1 MEKQGLSIWRF
12 GLIILGIMFLIVLAL
27 IGVALLFTIDV
38 TNQLL
43 VAVGL
48 SAVFVV
54 YTIYASLRKRQWT
67 VFAIIAIIVGVL
79 ILTSSTLAIVPYSTA
94 WTYQT
99 QYSSSILNET
109 ASIRPKE
116 TLNYSQRL
124 FYSLTLN
131 SSRFQVRISSDS
143 NNLTMLLYATDD
155 YKWEIGQRP
164 EPVMNIT
171 MPYGGFGYR
180 WLSFY
185 WVPLGT
191 LIDSGPYQK
200 FDLTGIDFVVVN
212 LTNLDSSTASVSI
225 QLDMFYIGDAQRV
238 TTDYRPLLNAGFA
251 SVGMGLVAVAV
262 VVEAYPSLR
271 MRRKSVDTISSASG
285 TRARHNG

>member
-1 MEKQGLSIWRF
+1 
-12 GLIILGIMFLIVLAL
+12 MFLIVLAL
-27 IGVALLFTIDV
+27 IGFALLFTTSV
-38 TNQLL
+38 TNLLL

-54 YTIYASLRKRQWT
+54 YTMYASLRKRQWT

-99 QYSSSILNET
+99 QYSSNILNET
-109 ASIRPKE
+109 ASIRPNE
-116 TLNYSQRL
+116 TLSYNSQRL
-124 FYSLTLN
+124 FYPITLN

-143 NNLTMLLYATDD
+143 NNLTMLLYATDE

-171 MPYGGFGYR
+171 MPYGDFGYQ

-200 FDLTGIDFVVVN
+200 FDSTGIDFVVVN
-212 LTNLDSSTASVSI
+212 LTNLDSSTASVCV

-238 TTDYRPLLNAGFA
+238 TTDYHPLLNTGFA
-251 SVGMGLVAVAV
+251 SVGMSLVAVAV

-271 MRRKSVDTISSASG
+271 MRRKSVDPIRSASG
-285 TRARHNG
+285 TRARQNA